1 MHSLSW
7 LCGVFL
13 VAGAPDAVPPSLDS
27 ILVQNRQGAALC
39 ASISCDFEMLCSV
52 EGRPYVLRA
61 GRYLR
66 DPQAIVIEGVP
77 VSGVRDR
84 SVIRNGLM
92 TSISRL
98 PKGESSTWQVIIRSF
113 DEERG
118 FLGDLYSEALFT
130 ISGNDNRKE
139 MPIADHCELH
149 RGGLQGIR
157 TTNEGSKALGT

>member
-7 LCGVFL
+7 LCGMFL
-13 VAGAPDAVPPSLDS
+13 VAGAPDAVPPLLDS

-66 DPQAIVIEGVP
+66 DPQAIVLEGGP

-92 TSISRL
+92 TSVSRL
-98 PKGESSTWQVIIRSF
+98 PNGEPSTWQVIIRSF